1 MKNKFMEILYLVL
14 VLAAGLGVPLQTASN
29 AALGKQLGSPWHS
42 TLAVFVIGAIL
53 VALLF
58 IAYRYTL
65 PSAEVIMGAPWWSWS
80 GAPLGVAYIFILI
93 LAAPRLGMSTAVGIV
108 IVGQLLGS
116 VLIDHFGWLGFP
128 VHKINW
134 QRILG
139 MLLLLGGVW
148 LVKKF

>member
-1 MKNKFMEILYLVL
+1 MEILYLVL

-29 AALGKQLGSPWHS
+29 TALGKQLGSPWHS
-42 TLAVFVIGAIL
+42 TLAVFVIGAVL
-53 VALLF
+53 VAILF

-65 PSAEVIMGAPWWSWS
+65 PSGQVIAGSPWWSWL

-93 LAAPRLGMSTAVGIV
+93 IAAPRLGMSTAVGIV

-128 VHKINW
+128 VHTLNW
-134 QRILG
+134 KRLVG
-139 MLLLLGGVW
+139 ALMLLIGVY
-148 LVKKF
+148 LIKKY

>member
-1 MKNKFMEILYLVL
+1 MEILYLVL

-42 TLAVFVIGAIL
+42 TLAVFVIGAVL
-53 VALLF
+53 VAILF
-58 IAYRYTL
+58 MAYRYSL
-65 PSAEVIMGAPWWSWS
+65 PSTQVMVAAPWWSWM

-93 LAAPRLGMSTAVGIV
+93 IAAPKLGMSTAVGIV

-128 VHKINW
+128 IHEINW
-134 QRILG
+134 KRILG
-139 MLLLLGGVW
+139 MLLLLTGVW
-148 LVKKF
+148 LIKKF